1 MYQST
6 FVDLWEL
13 KKYIMTLKEQ
23 MLDAEP
29 IFVKIDELV
38 KQEKF
43 REAYEI
49 IQTENPPESWIIELD
64 SRLKKG
70 DKYKSIKLELMEA
83 AVRRIFGSCELR
95 SIEQPIIAHDKSGAV
110 SVTVVCKLETRY
122 LEGKSFPLVLSGVST
137 EIVDNMRLL
146 PLATPKASSMAVKNA
161 IKQLGKLFGKY
172 LNNESEE
179 LELPI
184 ESSEKL
190 LTPEEELQA
199 ITEGILAAKT
209 SADLKSWRHLVYSK
223 KNAEQQNLYES
234 KLRQLQSVVN

>member
-1 MYQST
+1 
-6 FVDLWEL
+6 
-13 KKYIMTLKEQ
+13 MTLKEQ

-29 IFVKIDELV
+29 IFSKIDELV
-38 KQEKF
+38 KQGKF
-43 REAYEI
+43 KEAYEV
-49 IQTENPPESWIIELD
+49 IQTDNPPDSWIIELD

-70 DKYKSIKLELMEA
+70 EKYKSIKLELMEA

-95 SIEQPIIAHDKSGAV
+95 SIEQPIISHDKSGAV

-122 LEGKSFPLVLSGVST
+122 LEGKPFPFVLSGVST

-172 LNNESEE
+172 LNNEAEE

-184 ESSEKL
+184 ESTEKL
-190 LTPEEELQA
+190 LSLEEELQA

-209 SADLKSWRHLVYSK
+209 PTDLKSWRHLVYSK

-234 KLRQLQSVVN
+234 KLRQLQNVAN